1 MTRHFFARM
10 AAAVMIVAAGLL
22 GTVATAQNRAISGT
36 VVDANGAPV
45 VGAAIVVVGNASIGA
60 VTDANGTF
68 RLSVPTGANI
78 NISCIG
84 YADQTFSTVN
94 QSVFNVTL
102 EEDTEFLE
110 ETVVIGY
117 GVQRK
122 SDLTGAVASVRAED
136 LENRSTTD
144 AAAALQGKTSG
155 VQIINSSG
163 APGAGADI
171 RVRGYSSNS
180 GNIGPLLIVDG
191 LKVDNIQYL
200 DPTMIESME
209 ILKDAASAAIYGAQ
223 AGNGVVLITT
233 KTGKEGT
240 AHISYNGRFTLQSLG
255 KKADIFGAPEY
266 IEYQSYVGNI
276 SEAQLA
282 ANGYDGLDTNWYDAV
297 FQPSWSKQNGITF
310 QGGNNRG
317 HFFTSL
323 NYFDND
329 GIVVGKKDV
338 YHRLSAQI
346 NADYQLFKW
355 FSISTNNSIEKWDR
369 KSVSNGY
376 GSVLNS
382 VVSIDPLTP
391 PYISDIKDAAS
402 GMQDHYATDP
412 DLIPRD
418 PNHNNDF
425 YGTSKYLEEATGNP
439 LFQRD
444 KTDASQGGFNIRGA
458 LAANFMPFKGFTFT
472 SRLGYR
478 INQSSS
484 HSYDHPYW
492 LTSMAQSTNYSI
504 SASANTGYYYQWEN
518 FANYNRTFGKHT
530 VGAMAGM
537 SYSESHSDNVSAG
550 GSGPSPLRAYEPNFL
565 YVNYV
570 TSHMV
575 DGKETT
581 SWSVGNAPEMS
592 AQLSYFGRLMYSFD
606 NRYSIQANFRAD
618 AYDSSKLSKQARW
631 GYFPSV
637 SAGWTISN
645 EPFFKDNVSRDAVSF
660 LKLRASWGL
669 NGNVNVL
676 SGYRYSTSIS
686 LNGQM
691 YQMDPAGGSGAG
703 TYGSMPSGLAN
714 PDLKW
719 ETSEQYDAG
728 LDARFLR
735 DRLTFTADWYR
746 KYTNDLLISIT
757 PLPEIGVG
765 STTVNAGK
773 VLNTGLEFE
782 LNWKDRIGDFFYSV
796 SGNLSTL
803 HNEVLEVHSLLDR
816 LDQDPVS
823 GLNEKLT
830 TSFQKGYP
838 IWYFRGF
845 QYNGVD
851 KETGA
856 PTYVNGKGES
866 VDEDGKPIYTVSDN
880 DKVYLGEGIPSVT
893 YGITVNLAWKG
904 LDLIVFGT
912 GAAGNEIYNLMAS
925 ADRPKTNTLNT
936 YWRNSWGNP
945 NVDKASAKYPD
956 MKQVAQSW
964 DYWSSSA
971 CIFDG
976 SYFKIKQIQLGYTLP
991 RSITQKVFIDNI
1003 RVFFSLDDYFT
1014 FTKYPGADPET
1025 ASLNSSTSRGVD
1037 SGSYPTTKK
1046 MVFGVNLTF

>member
-1 MTRHFFARM
+1 MTRQFFARM
-10 AAAVMIVAAGLL
+10 AAAVMILAAGLL

-36 VVDANGAPV
+36 VVDENGSPV
-45 VGAAIVVVGNASIGA
+45 VGAAVVVVGNSSIGA
-60 VTDANGTF
+60 VTDVNGVF
-68 RLSVPTGANI
+68 RLNVPAGANI
-78 NISCIG
+78 NVSCIG
-84 YADQTFSTVN
+84 YTDQTVSTGT
-94 QSVFNVTL
+94 QSTFKFVLVENA
-102 EEDTEFLE
+102 EFLD

-233 KTGKEGT
+233 KSGKEGA

-255 KKADIFGAPEY
+255 KKADIFRAKEY
-266 IEYQSYVGNI
+266 VEYQSYIGN
-276 SEAQLA
+276 LA
-282 ANGYDGLDTNWYDAV
+282 ADTPTTIDTDWYDAV

-338 YHRLSAQI
+338 YHRLTAQV
-346 NADYQLFKW
+346 NADYNLFKW

-382 VVSIDPLTP
+382 VVSLDPLTP
-391 PYISDIKDAAS
+391 PYISKIEDTPGGMQEHYAS
-402 GMQDHYATDP
+402 GDPIPTDP
-412 DLIPRD
+412 T
-418 PNHNNDF
+418 HNNDF

-444 KTDASQGGFNIRGA
+444 KTDATSEGINIRGSM
-458 LAANFMPFKGFTFT
+458 AANFMPFKGFTFT
-472 SRLGYR
+472 SRFGYR
-478 INQSSS
+478 INQNSS
-484 HSYDHPYW
+484 HSYTKPYW
-492 LTSMAQSTNYSI
+492 LTSMANSKNHEI
-504 SASANTGYYYQWEN
+504 SANVNTGYYYQWEN

-537 SYSESHSDNVSAG
+537 SYTESHNDNASLSA
-550 GSGPSPLRAYEPNFL
+550 SGPDALKGYEPNFL
-565 YVNYV
+565 YIDYVNPI
-570 TSHMV
+570 SS
-575 DGKETT
+575 TT
-581 SWSVGNAPEMS
+581 RSYGNAPGMS
-592 AQLSYFGRLMYSFD
+592 AQLSYFGRLMYTFD
-606 NRYSIQANFRAD
+606 NRYSIQGNFRAD
-618 AYDSSKLSKQARW
+618 AFDSSKLSKQARW
-631 GYFPSV
+631 GFFPSV

-645 EPFFKDNVSRDAVSF
+645 EPFFRDNVSRDVVSF
-660 LKLRASWGL
+660 LKLRGSWGI

-676 SGYRYSTSIS
+676 NGYRYSTSIS
-686 LNGQM
+686 LNGQY
-691 YQMDPAGGSGAG
+691 YQATPSTGAAAAS
-703 TYGSMPSGLAN
+703 YGSMPSGLAN
-714 PDLKW
+714 PNLKW
-719 ETSEQYDAG
+719 ETSEQLDFG

-735 DRLTFTADWYR
+735 DRLTLGVDWYR
-746 KYTNDLLISIT
+746 KYTNDLLLQVDN
-757 PLPEIGVG
+757 LPEIGV
-765 STTVNAGK
+765 SSSWVNAGK

-782 LNWKDRIGDFFYSV
+782 VSWKDRIGDFSYGV
-796 SGNLSTL
+796 NANLSTL
-803 HNEVLEVHSLLDR
+803 KNKVLEVHSLVDR
-816 LDQDPVS
+816 LNTDVVS
-823 GLNEKLT
+823 GLNELLVS
-830 TSFQKGYP
+830 SFEAGYP
-838 IWYFRGF
+838 IWYFRG
-845 QYNGVD
+845 YKYAGVD

-856 PTYVNGKGES
+856 AQYYDKDGEITPTPGE
-866 VDEDGKPIYTVSDN
+866 N
-880 DKVYLGEGIPSVT
+880 DKQYLGEGIPNLT
-893 YGITVNLAWKG
+893 YGITLNMAWKG
-904 LDLIVFGT
+904 FDMVVFGT
-912 GAAGNEIYNLMAS
+912 GAAGNEIYNLMVS
-925 ADRPKTNTLNT
+925 ADRPKTNGLYT
-936 YWRNSWGNP
+936 YWRDSW
-945 NVDKASAKYPD
+945 KAPGDNAKYPD
-956 MKQVAQSW
+956 LKQVATKW
-964 DYWSSSA
+964 DFWSSSA
-971 CIFDG
+971 CVFDG
-976 SYFKIKQIQLGYTLP
+976 SFFKIKQIQLGYTLP
-991 RSITQKVFIDNI
+991 RTITQKVYISDL
-1003 RVFFSLDDYFT
+1003 RFFVSLDDYFT

-1025 ASLNSSTSRGVD
+1025 ASLNASTSRGVD

-1046 MVFGVNLTF
+1046 VVFGVNLTF

>member
-1 MTRHFFARM
+1 MTRQFFARM

-45 VGAAIVVVGNASIGA
+45 VGAAVVVVGNASIGA

-68 RLSVPTGANI
+68 RLNVPAGANI

-136 LENRSTTD
+136 LENRSVTD

-240 AHISYNGRFTLQSLG
+240 AHITYNGRFTLQSLG
-255 KKADIFGAPEY
+255 KKADIFRAKEY
-266 IEYQSYVGNI
+266 IEYQKYIGNI
-276 SEAQLA
+276 SDETLKT
-282 ANGYDGLDTNWYDAV
+282 NNYDGTDTDWYDAA

-323 NYFDND
+323 NYVDND
-329 GIVVGKKDV
+329 GIFVGKKDV
-338 YHRLSAQI
+338 YHRLTAQV
-346 NADYQLFKW
+346 NADYSLFKW
-355 FSISTNNSIEKWDR
+355 FNISTNNSIEKWDR

-391 PYISDIKDAAS
+391 PYISDLRNTPG
-402 GMQDHYATDP
+402 GMQEHYAAGDP
-412 DLIPRD
+412 IPTD
-418 PNHNNDF
+418 PNHNNDY

-444 KTDASQGGFNIRGA
+444 KTQSTSGGINIRGS
-458 LAANFMPFKGFTFT
+458 LAANFLPFKGMTIT
-472 SRLGYR
+472 SRFGYR

-484 HSYDHPYW
+484 HNYTPPYW
-492 LTSMAQSTNYSI
+492 LTAMANSANHSI
-504 SASANTGYYYQWEN
+504 DAGVNTGYYYQWEN
-518 FANYNRTFGKHT
+518 FANYNRTFGKHN
-530 VGAMAGM
+530 VGAMVGM
-537 SYSESHSDNVSAG
+537 SYTESHSDNASLSA
-550 GSGPSPLRAYEPNFL
+550 SGPNPLKGYEPNFL
-565 YVNYV
+565 YMDYVNPIE
-570 TSHMV
+570 S
-575 DGKETT
+575 TT
-581 SWSVGNAPEMS
+581 RGYGNAPGMS
-592 AQLSYFGRLMYSFD
+592 AQLSYFGRLMYTFD
-606 NRYSIQANFRAD
+606 NRYSIQGNFRAD
-618 AYDSSKLSKQARW
+618 AFDSSKLSKQARW
-631 GYFPSV
+631 GFFPSV

-645 EPFFKDNVSRDAVSF
+645 EPFFRDNVSRDVVSF
-660 LKLRASWGL
+660 LKLRGSWGI

-676 SGYRYSTSIS
+676 NGYRYSTSIS
-686 LNGQM
+686 LNGQY
-691 YQMDPAGGSGAG
+691 YQATPSDGAAAAS
-703 TYGSMPSGLAN
+703 YGSMPSGLAN
-714 PDLKW
+714 PNLKW
-719 ETSEQYDAG
+719 ETSEQLDFG

-735 DRLTFTADWYR
+735 DRLTIGVDWY
-746 KYTNDLLISIT
+746 KKLTNDLLLQVEN
-757 PLPEIGVG
+757 LPEIGVAN
-765 STTVNAGK
+765 SWVNAGK
-773 VLNTGLEFE
+773 VLNSGLEFE
-782 LNWKDRIGDFFYSV
+782 VNWKDRIGDFYYGVNANF
-796 SGNLSTL
+796 STL
-803 HNEVLEVHSLLDR
+803 KNKVLEVHSLVDR
-816 LDQDPVS
+816 LNTDVVS
-823 GLNEKLT
+823 GLNEVLVS
-830 TSFQKGYP
+830 SFEAGYP
-838 IWYFRGF
+838 IWYFRG
-845 QYNGVD
+845 YKYAGVD

-856 PTYVNGKGES
+856 PYYYNK
-866 VDEDGKPIYTVSDN
+866 DGKTTDADGKLNYTVNEN
-880 DKVYLGEGIPSVT
+880 DKQYLGEGIPNIT
-893 YGITVNLAWKG
+893 YGLTVNMAWKG
-904 LDLIVFGT
+904 FDMVIFGT
-912 GAAGNEIYNLMAS
+912 GVAGNEIYNLMVS
-925 ADRPKTNTLNT
+925 ADRPKTNGLNT
-936 YWRNSWGNP
+936 FWRNSWGNP
-945 NVDKASAKYPD
+945 NVDKATAKYPD
-956 MKQVAQSW
+956 AKRVATDW
-964 DYWSSSA
+964 NYWSSSA
-971 CIFDG
+971 AVFDG
-976 SYFKIKQIQLGYTLP
+976 SFFKIKQIQLGYTLP
-991 RSITQKVFIDNI
+991 RNITQKVFINDL
-1003 RVFFSLDDYFT
+1003 RFFVSLDDYFT

-1046 MVFGVNLTF
+1046 LVFGVNLTF

>member
-1 MTRHFFARM
+1 MIKQIFARL
-10 AAAVMIVAAGLL
+10 ASAVIIVAAGLL

-36 VVDANGAPV
+36 IVDANGAPV
-45 VGAAIVVVGNASIGA
+45 VGAAVVVVGNASIGA

-68 RLSVPTGANI
+68 RLSVPAGANI

-209 ILKDAASAAIYGAQ
+209 VLKDAASAAIYGAQ

-240 AHISYNGRFTLQSLG
+240 AHITYNGRFTLQSLG
-255 KKADIFGAPEY
+255 KKADIFRAKEY
-266 IEYQSYVGNI
+266 VEYQSYIGN
-276 SEAQLA
+276 LA
-282 ANGYDGLDTNWYDAV
+282 ADTPTTIDTDWYDAV

-323 NYFDND
+323 NYVDND
-329 GIVVGKKDV
+329 GIFVGKKDV
-338 YHRLSAQI
+338 YHRLTAQV
-346 NADYQLFKW
+346 NADYNLFKW
-355 FSISTNNSIEKWDR
+355 FNISTNNSIEKWDR

-391 PYISDIKDAAS
+391 PYISDIKDTPG
-402 GMQDHYATDP
+402 GMQEHYAAGDPIPTDP
-412 DLIPRD
+412 T
-418 PNHNNDF
+418 HNNDF

-444 KTDASQGGFNIRGA
+444 KTDATSEGINIRGS

-472 SRLGYR
+472 SRFGYR
-478 INQSSS
+478 INQNTS
-484 HSYDHPYW
+484 HSYTQPYW
-492 LTSMAQSTNYSI
+492 LTGMAQSKNHDI
-504 SASANTGYYYQWEN
+504 SAGVNTGYYYQWEN
-518 FANYNRTFGKHT
+518 FANYNRTFGKHN

-537 SYSESHSDNVSAG
+537 SYTESHNDNASLSA
-550 GSGPSPLRAYEPNFL
+550 SGPDALKSYEPNFL
-565 YVNYV
+565 YMDYVNPI
-570 TSHMV
+570 S
-575 DGKETT
+575 TT
-581 SWSVGNAPEMS
+581 TRSYGNAPGMS
-592 AQLSYFGRLMYSFD
+592 TQLSYFGRLMYTFD
-606 NRYSIQANFRAD
+606 NRYSIQGNFRAD
-618 AYDSSKLSKQARW
+618 AFDSSKLSKQARW
-631 GYFPSV
+631 GFFPSV

-645 EPFFKDNVSRDAVSF
+645 EPFFRDNVSRDVVSF
-660 LKLRASWGL
+660 LKLRGSWGI

-676 SGYRYSTSIS
+676 NGYRYSTSIS
-686 LNGQM
+686 LNGQY
-691 YQMDPAGGSGAG
+691 YQAHPSDGAAAAS
-703 TYGSMPSGLAN
+703 YGSMPSGLAN
-714 PDLKW
+714 PNLKW
-719 ETSEQYDAG
+719 ETSEQLDFG

-735 DRLTFTADWYR
+735 DRLTLGVDWY
-746 KYTNDLLISIT
+746 KKLTNDLLLQVEN
-757 PLPEIGVG
+757 LPEIGVAN
-765 STTVNAGK
+765 SWVNAGK
-773 VLNTGLEFE
+773 VLNSGIEFE
-782 LNWKDRIGDFFYSV
+782 VNWKDRIGDFYYGV
-796 SGNLSTL
+796 NANLSTL
-803 HNEVLEVHSLLDR
+803 KNQVLEVHSLVDR
-816 LDQDPVS
+816 LNTDVVS
-823 GLNEKLT
+823 GLNELLVS
-830 TSFQKGYP
+830 SFEAGYP
-838 IWYFRGF
+838 IWYFRG
-845 QYNGVD
+845 YNYAGVD

-856 PTYVNGKGES
+856 AQYYDK
-866 VDEDGKPIYTVSDN
+866 DGNITLTPGDN
-880 DKVYLGEGIPSVT
+880 DKQYLGEGIPNLT
-893 YGITVNLAWKG
+893 YGITVNMAWKG
-904 LDLIVFGT
+904 FDMVVFGT
-912 GAAGNEIYNLMAS
+912 GAAGNEIYNLMVS
-925 ADRPKTNTLNT
+925 ADRPKTNGLYT
-936 YWRNSWGNP
+936 YWRDSW
-945 NVDKASAKYPD
+945 KAAGDNAKYPD
-956 MKQVAQSW
+956 LKQVATKW
-964 DYWSSSA
+964 DFWSSSA
-971 CIFDG
+971 CVFDG
-976 SYFKIKQIQLGYTLP
+976 SFFKIKQIQLGYTLP
-991 RSITQKVFIDNI
+991 RTITQKAYISDL
-1003 RVFFSLDDYFT
+1003 RFFVSLDDYFT

-1046 MVFGVNLTF
+1046 VVFGVNLTF

>member
-1 MTRHFFARM
+1 MTRQFFARM
-10 AAAVMIVAAGLL
+10 AAAVMILAAGLL

-36 VVDANGAPV
+36 VVDENGSPV
-45 VGAAIVVVGNASIGA
+45 VGAAVVVVGNSSIGA
-60 VTDANGTF
+60 VTDVNGVF
-68 RLSVPTGANI
+68 RLNVPAGANI
-78 NISCIG
+78 NVSCIG
-84 YADQTFSTVN
+84 YTDQTVSTGT
-94 QSVFNVTL
+94 QSTFKFVLVENA
-102 EEDTEFLE
+102 EFLD

-233 KTGKEGT
+233 KSGKEGA

-255 KKADIFGAPEY
+255 KKADIFRAKEY
-266 IEYQSYVGNI
+266 VEYQSYIGN
-276 SEAQLA
+276 LA
-282 ANGYDGLDTNWYDAV
+282 ADTPTTIDTDWYDAV

-338 YHRLSAQI
+338 YHRLTAQV
-346 NADYQLFKW
+346 NADYNLFKW

-382 VVSIDPLTP
+382 VVSLDPLTP
-391 PYISDIKDAAS
+391 PYISDIKDTPGGMQEHYAS
-402 GMQDHYATDP
+402 GDPIPTDP
-412 DLIPRD
+412 T
-418 PNHNNDF
+418 HNNDF

-444 KTDASQGGFNIRGA
+444 KTDATSEGINIRGSM
-458 LAANFMPFKGFTFT
+458 AANFMPFKGFTFT
-472 SRLGYR
+472 SRFGYR
-478 INQSSS
+478 INQNSS
-484 HSYDHPYW
+484 HSYTKPYW
-492 LTSMAQSTNYSI
+492 LTSMANSKNHEI
-504 SASANTGYYYQWEN
+504 SANVNTGYYYQWEN

-537 SYSESHSDNVSAG
+537 SYTESHNDNASLSA
-550 GSGPSPLRAYEPNFL
+550 SGPDALKGYEPNFL
-565 YVNYV
+565 YIDYVNPI
-570 TSHMV
+570 SS
-575 DGKETT
+575 TT
-581 SWSVGNAPEMS
+581 RSYGNAPGMS
-592 AQLSYFGRLMYSFD
+592 AQLSYFGRLMYTFD
-606 NRYSIQANFRAD
+606 NRYSIQGNFRAD
-618 AYDSSKLSKQARW
+618 AFDSSKLSKQARW
-631 GYFPSV
+631 GFFPSV

-645 EPFFKDNVSRDAVSF
+645 EPFFRDNVSRDVVSF
-660 LKLRASWGL
+660 LKLRGSWGI

-676 SGYRYSTSIS
+676 NGYRYSTSIS
-686 LNGQM
+686 LNGQY
-691 YQMDPAGGSGAG
+691 YQATPSTGAAAAS
-703 TYGSMPSGLAN
+703 YGSMPSGLAN
-714 PDLKW
+714 PNLKW
-719 ETSEQYDAG
+719 ETSEQLDFG

-735 DRLTFTADWYR
+735 DRLTLGVDWYR
-746 KYTNDLLISIT
+746 KYTNDLLLQVEN
-757 PLPEIGVG
+757 LPEIGVAN
-765 STTVNAGK
+765 SWVNAGK
-773 VLNTGLEFE
+773 VLNSGLEFE
-782 LNWKDRIGDFFYSV
+782 VSWKDRIGDFSYGV
-796 SGNLSTL
+796 NANLSTL
-803 HNEVLEVHSLLDR
+803 KNKVLEVHSLVDR
-816 LDQDPVS
+816 LNTDVVS
-823 GLNEKLT
+823 GLNELLVS
-830 TSFQKGYP
+830 SFEAGYP
-838 IWYFRGF
+838 IWYFRG
-845 QYNGVD
+845 YKYAGVD

-856 PTYVNGKGES
+856 AQYYDKDGEITPTPGE
-866 VDEDGKPIYTVSDN
+866 N
-880 DKVYLGEGIPSVT
+880 DKQYLGEGIPNLT
-893 YGITVNLAWKG
+893 YGITLNMAWKG
-904 LDLIVFGT
+904 FDMVVFGT
-912 GAAGNEIYNLMAS
+912 GAAGNEIYNLMVS
-925 ADRPKTNTLNT
+925 ADRPKTNGLYT
-936 YWRNSWGNP
+936 YWRDSWGNP
-945 NVDKASAKYPD
+945 NVNKATAKYPD
-956 MKQVAQSW
+956 SKQVATKW
-964 DYWSSSA
+964 DFWSSSA
-971 CIFDG
+971 CVFDG
-976 SYFKIKQIQLGYTLP
+976 SFFKIKQIQLGYTLP
-991 RSITQKVFIDNI
+991 RTITQKVYISDL
-1003 RVFFSLDDYFT
+1003 RFFVSLDDYFT

-1025 ASLNSSTSRGVD
+1025 ASLNASTSRGVD

-1046 MVFGVNLTF
+1046 VVFGVNLTF